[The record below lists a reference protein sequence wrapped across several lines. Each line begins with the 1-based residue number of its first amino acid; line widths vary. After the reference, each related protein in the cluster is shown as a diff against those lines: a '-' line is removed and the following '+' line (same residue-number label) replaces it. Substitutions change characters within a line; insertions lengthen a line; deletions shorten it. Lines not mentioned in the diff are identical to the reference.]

1 MPDLS
6 DSAHPPLGIVTG
18 ILMVINVSTVY
29 VIHQVHTFTND
40 TCKFERGRF
49 VTRVCID
56 YPGSGTSTP
65 KEQLSCNL
73 QLAALVHWHLHDGI
87 C

>member
-6 DSAHPPLGIVTG
+6 DSAHPPLGIVTA
-18 ILMVINVSTVY
+18 ILMVINVSTVH
-29 VIHQVHTFTND
+29 VIHLVHTCTND
-40 TCKFERGRF
+40 TCKFEMGRF

-56 YPGSGTSTP
+56 CPGSDTSTP
-65 KEQLSCNL
+65 EEQLSCNL
-73 QLAALVHWHLHDGI
+73 QLAALVHRHLHDGF